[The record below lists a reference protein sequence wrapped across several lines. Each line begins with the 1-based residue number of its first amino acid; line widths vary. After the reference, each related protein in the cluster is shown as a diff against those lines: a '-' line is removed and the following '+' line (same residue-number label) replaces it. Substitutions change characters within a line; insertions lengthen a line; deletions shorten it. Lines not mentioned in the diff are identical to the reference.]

1 MTDKRDQAPA
11 ARAPLVMAVLV
22 PTLNAGSAWAKW
34 IRALQAQTL
43 QARRVM
49 VLDSASSDD
58 TAAQA
63 QKQGFEVMA
72 IDPAAFNHGGT
83 RQLGVKTM
91 QDVDLLVCMTQDAV
105 LATPVAFGELLDAF
119 KDPSVGAAFGRQM
132 PHADATALAV
142 HARLFNYPEA
152 SRVVSLADKDR
163 LGLKTCF
170 MSNSFAAYRVADLLA
185 VGGFPSNVILGED
198 MAVAA
203 RLLLAGKRVAYQA
216 NACAFHSHNYTP
228 LEDFRR
234 YFDTGVFHAR
244 EQWLLDAF
252 GGASGEGLRF
262 VKSELRYLVKNAPW
276 LIPSALLRTVL
287 KLLGYRLGRA
297 EARIP
302 LALKKRLSMFSGF
315 WGSQPS

>member
-1 MTDKRDQAPA
+1 VRWIQWLEALWIQQPA
-11 ARAPLVMAVLV
+11 VPSLVVDSCSDDGTNFTSM
-22 PTLNAGSAWAKW
+22 PAGSRSIQIPVA
-34 IRALQAQTL
+34 T
-43 QARRVM
+43 
-49 VLDSASSDD
+49 
-58 TAAQA
+58 
-63 QKQGFEVMA
+63 
-72 IDPAAFNHGGT
+72 FNHGGT
-83 RQLGVKTM
+83 RNLSLQRLPTAT
-91 QDVDLLVCMTQDAV
+91 DVVVFMTQDAL
-105 LATPVAFGELLDAF
+105 LADVTALQKLVSAFDDPTVAC
-119 KDPSVGAAFGRQM
+119 AFGRQL
-132 PHADATALAV
+132 PHADASALAA

-170 MSNSFAAYRVADLLA
+170 MSNSFAAYRVTDLLA

-216 NACAFHSHNYTP
+216 GACAYHSHNYTP

-262 VKSELRYLVKNAPW
+262 VKSELRYLLKNAPW

-297 EARIP
+297 EVRLP
-302 LALKKRLSMFSGF
+302 LALKRRLSMFRGF
-315 WGSQPS
+315 WG

>member
-1 MTDKRDQAPA
+1 MSSS
-11 ARAPLVMAVLV
+11 LSVYVVV
-22 PTLNAGSAWAKW
+22 PTRNPGARWSQWLEALRLQQPCVSSLVVDSCSDDGTNFTSLPAGSRC
-34 IRALQAQTL
+34 IQIP
-43 QARRVM
+43 V
-49 VLDSASSDD
+49 AS
-58 TAAQA
+58 
-63 QKQGFEVMA
+63 
-72 IDPAAFNHGGT
+72 FNHGGT
-83 RQLGVKTM
+83 RNLSLQHLPPAT
-91 QDVDLLVCMTQDAV
+91 DVVVFMTQDAL
-105 LATPVAFGELLDAF
+105 LADVDALQKLVSAFDDPTVAC
-119 KDPSVGAAFGRQM
+119 AFGRQL
-132 PHADATALAV
+132 PHADASALAA
-142 HARLFNYPEA
+142 HARLFNYPDA

-170 MSNSFAAYRVADLLA
+170 MSNSFAAYRVADLSA

-216 NACAFHSHNYTP
+216 GACAHHSHNYTP

-262 VKSELRYLVKNAPW
+262 VKSELRYLLKNAPW

-297 EARIP
+297 EARLP
-302 LALKKRLSMFSGF
+302 LALKRRLSMFNGF
-315 WGSQPS
+315 WS

>member
-1 MTDKRDQAPA
+1 MVVLKG
-11 ARAPLVMAVLV
+11 APLRYGVLV
-22 PTLNAGSAWAKW
+22 PTLNAGPTWSEW
-34 IRALQAQTL
+34 IDALKKQSPPPAE
-43 QARRVM
+43 
-49 VLDSASSDD
+49 VLVIDSGSPDD
-58 TAAQA
+58 TVQMAREA
-63 QKQGFEVMA
+63 GFTVMG
-72 IDPAAFNHGGT
+72 IDRCDFNHGGT
-83 RQLGVKTM
+83 RRKGVKCFNRHI
-91 QDVDLLVCMTQDAV
+91 DFLVCLTQDAI
-105 LATPVAFGELLDAF
+105 LTDADAMAALLSAFEN
-119 KDPSVGAAFGRQM
+119 PSIGAAFGRQL
-132 PHADATALAV
+132 PHADASALAS
-142 HARLFNYPEA
+142 HARLFNYPNA

-185 VGGFPSNVILGED
+185 VGGFPSDVILGED

-216 NACAFHSHNYTP
+216 DACAHHSHNYTP

-262 VKSELRYLVKNAPW
+262 VKSELRYLLKNAPW

-287 KLLGYRLGRA
+287 KLVGYRLGRA
-297 EARIP
+297 EAGLP
-302 LALKKRLSMFSGF
+302 LALKRRLSMFSGF
-315 WGSQPS
+315 WG